1 MRWPSGDAEGACAK
15 EWESHFSRDTV
26 KILTLS
32 KWLRGGLS
40 LALSLSACLGPL
52 GDTFRPVYPKRLWI
66 EEQVFC
72 GVFPFHLVFDE
83 AVRAPFFQKLG
94 LGAKAGINSLSL
106 WLVKT

>member
-1 MRWPSGDAEGACAK
+1 M
-15 EWESHFSRDTV
+15 
-26 KILTLS
+26 
-32 KWLRGGLS
+32 WLRGGLS